1 MSIPDSLAAKIEM
14 FRDTGHVFRESSE
27 LFVDSWQQVMLD
39 QGLTPQRYHPLVDTM
54 SEREL
59 ADFIGQVKAHVDSTV
74 ARLKEHN
81 AYLAS
86 LLSGD
91 SP

>member
-1 MSIPDSLAAKIEM
+1 MSLAAKIEM
-14 FRDTGHVFRESSE
+14 FRDT
-27 LFVDSWQQVMLD
+27 
-39 QGLTPQRYHPLVDTM
+39 
-54 SEREL
+54 
-59 ADFIGQVKAHVDSTV
+59 GQVKAHVDSTV